1 MGWSFPWA
9 SSHGSDYNFDLDI
22 SRPEKATRAFL
33 AGGSATLGDL
43 LADGNPWLRRAELPG
58 ASRAGVLARN
68 RGLRGVREGAGCRC
82 VR

>member
-33 AGGSATLGDL
+33 AGGVPAVAAP
-43 LADGNPWLRRAELPG
+43 LAQECGTGPAAYLPRR
-58 ASRAGVLARN
+58 R
-68 RGLRGVREGAGCRC
+68 
-82 VR
+82 